1 MENVKRELRNYKE
14 KPKKEF
20 DKKENSPSEL

>member
-14 KPKKEF
+14 KVKKEF

>member
-14 KPKKEF
+14 KAKKEF